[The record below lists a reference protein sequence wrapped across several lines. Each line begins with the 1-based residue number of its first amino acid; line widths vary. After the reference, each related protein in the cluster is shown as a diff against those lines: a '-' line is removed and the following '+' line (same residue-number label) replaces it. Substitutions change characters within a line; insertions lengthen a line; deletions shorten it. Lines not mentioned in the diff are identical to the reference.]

1 MGEGMRHD
9 SRVRAAKGGRD
20 AVRRETP
27 QGVHEDVPACEGLE
41 EPSCTAPLDPM
52 GALRRSVEEVD
63 GRVCLLDR
71 QMLIV
76 SQRVDKSRSR
86 LAALERDM
94 LEAFDV
100 WWKAVFALAVALAVV
115 AVLAVAALLRA
126 VA

>member
-1 MGEGMRHD
+1 MRHD
-9 SRVRAAKGGRD
+9 GRARAAKGGRD

-71 QMLIV
+71 QVLIV

-86 LAALERDM
+86 LAVLET
-94 LEAFDV
+94 FDT
-100 WWKAVFALAVALAVV
+100 WGKAGFVVAVALVV
-115 AVLAVAALLRA
+115 DAVLAVAALLRA
-126 VA
+126 AA

>member
-41 EPSCTAPLDPM
+41 EPSCTAPLDPI

-71 QMLIV
+71 QMLAV
-76 SQRVDKSRSR
+76 SQRVDKCRSR
-86 LAALERDM
+86 LAAFERDA
-94 LEAFDV
+94 LETFDA
-100 WWKAVFALAVALAVV
+100 WKNAGLAVAVALVV
-115 AVLAVAALLRA
+115 DAVLAVAALLRS

>member
-1 MGEGMRHD
+1 M
-9 SRVRAAKGGRD
+9 
-20 AVRRETP
+20 RRETP

-94 LEAFDV
+94 LETFDT
-100 WWKAVFALAVALAVV
+100 WGKAGFVVAVALVV
-115 AVLAVAALLRA
+115 DAVLAVAALLRA

>member
-1 MGEGMRHD
+1 MRHD

-71 QMLIV
+71 QVLAV
-76 SQRVDKSRSR
+76 SQRVDKCRSR
-86 LAALERDM
+86 LAAFERDA
-94 LEAFDV
+94 LETFDA
-100 WWKAVFALAVALAVV
+100 WKNAGLAVAVALVV
-115 AVLAVAALLRA
+115 DAVLAVAALLRS

>member
-1 MGEGMRHD
+1 MRHD

-41 EPSCTAPLDPM
+41 EPSCTAPLDPI

-71 QMLIV
+71 QMLAV
-76 SQRVDKSRSR
+76 SQRVDKCRSR
-86 LAALERDM
+86 LAAFERDA
-94 LEAFDV
+94 LETFDA
-100 WWKAVFALAVALAVV
+100 WKNAGLAVAVALVV
-115 AVLAVAALLRA
+115 DAVLAVAALLRS

>member
-1 MGEGMRHD
+1 MRHD
-9 SRVRAAKGGRD
+9 GRVRAAKGGRD
-20 AVRRETP
+20 AMRRETP

-76 SQRVDKSRSR
+76 SQRVDKRRSR

-94 LEAFDV
+94 LEAFDT
-100 WWKAVFALAVALAVV
+100 WGKAGFAVAVALVV
-115 AVLAVAALLRA
+115 DAVLAVAALLRA

>member
-1 MGEGMRHD
+1 MRHD
-9 SRVRAAKGGRD
+9 SRTRAAKGGQG

-71 QMLIV
+71 QMLVV

-86 LAALERDM
+86 LAVLEKDM
-94 LEAFDV
+94 LGTFDA
-100 WWKAVFALAVALAVV
+100 WWKVVFAIALALSVV
-115 AVLAVAALLRA
+115 AVLAVAALLRT